1 MLVINN
7 YYQLKV
13 PTTTTIVN
21 ELFSVMVL
29 VKAFLGVGTLYNQ
42 HTVDLQ

>member
-7 YYQLKV
+7 YQLKV
-13 PTTTTIVN
+13 PTTTIDN

-29 VKAFLGVGTLYNQ
+29 VQAFLGVGTLYNQ